1 MSVFVVGLLLVFIR
15 LALGFVGVSLC
26 FIGLGFDFVGF
37 CIPLLFS
44 AEGGAVVDCA
54 SAD

>member
-26 FIGLGFDFVGF
+26 FTGSDFDFVSF
-37 CIPLLFS
+37 CIRLLFS
-44 AEGGAVVDCA
+44 AEGGAVVDYS

>member
-15 LALGFVGVSLC
+15 LALCFVGSE
-26 FIGLGFDFVGF
+26 FDFVGF

-44 AEGGAVVDCA
+44 AEGGAVVDY
-54 SAD
+54 SSSD